1 MGRVSDISDIK
12 LALDEVAAIRAEAC
26 DARIRAL
33 CDDWVEFAKRLES
46 VGTAARVLS
55 DVAELRRQKL
65 LEILDIL
72 SSDYD
77 SARANKKAK
86 EKLEGYFSPASSQG
100 RS

>member
-1 MGRVSDISDIK
+1 MGRVNDIK
-12 LALDEVAAIRAEAC
+12 LARHEVETIRAGTC
-26 DARIRAL
+26 DTRVHAL
-33 CDDWVEFAKRLES
+33 CDDWMEFARRLES
-46 VGTAARVLS
+46 VGTAARMLS

-72 SSDYD
+72 SSGYD

>member
-1 MGRVSDISDIK
+1 MGRVNDIK
-12 LALDEVAAIRAEAC
+12 LARDEVETHVH
-26 DARIRAL
+26 AL
-33 CDDWVEFAKRLES
+33 CDDWIEFARRLES

-100 RS
+100 RG

>member
-1 MGRVSDISDIK
+1 MGRVNDIK
-12 LALDEVAAIRAEAC
+12 LARDEVETIRAGTC
-26 DARIRAL
+26 DARVHAL
-33 CDDWVEFAKRLES
+33 CDDWMEFARRLES

-77 SARANKKAK
+77 SARGSKKAK
-86 EKLEGYFSPASSQG
+86 EKLEGYFSPANRKGSP
-100 RS
+100 

>member
-1 MGRVSDISDIK
+1 MGRVNDIK
-12 LALDEVAAIRAEAC
+12 LARDEVETIRARTC
-26 DARIRAL
+26 DTHVHAL
-33 CDDWVEFAKRLES
+33 CDDWMEFARRLES

-100 RS
+100 RG

>member
-1 MGRVSDISDIK
+1 VTSDIK
-12 LALDEVAAIRAEAC
+12 LARAEVEEIRAGSD
-26 DARIRAL
+26 DARIQSL
-33 CDDWVEFAKRLES
+33 CDDWVEFSKRLES
-46 VGTAARVLS
+46 VGTAARMLS

-100 RS
+100 RG